1 MSPVAA
7 QPLTPAGDVHDSW
20 QALCDLTSAIRTGA
34 AAEEWE
40 QVVELAGMRHRAVL
54 DHFERFPVGPDNA
67 AFYHGRLTDMLRGEQ
82 ELQAIAVSAR
92 RELMRLS
99 VVSRQSHRAV
109 GAYLADR

>member
-7 QPLTPAGDVHDSW
+7 QPLTPADAVHQSW
-20 QALCDLTSAIRTGA
+20 QNLCELTAAMRTGA

-40 QVVELAGMRHRAVL
+40 QVVELAGARHHAVL
-54 DHFERFPVGPDNA
+54 DHFERFPVGPETA

-82 ELQAIAVSAR
+82 ELQAIAVAAR
-92 RELMRLS
+92 RELMRRS

-109 GAYLADR
+109 GAYLTDR